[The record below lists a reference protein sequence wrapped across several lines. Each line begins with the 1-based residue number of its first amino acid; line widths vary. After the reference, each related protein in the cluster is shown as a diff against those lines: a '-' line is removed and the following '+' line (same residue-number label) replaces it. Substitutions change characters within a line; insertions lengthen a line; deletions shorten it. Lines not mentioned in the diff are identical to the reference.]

1 MRCCMTLCA
10 ALLALIAFGPA
21 QAMAKGPADGGGGGG
36 GKDNQPSGV
45 HAGSGNPS
53 GGHHAGAGSGTAV
66 NPGVHPNTGGAGV
79 GQPAAGAPAPSIHPN
94 AGGDGVRQHAV
105 GAPAPSI
112 RPNTGAAV
120 GLAKGPH
127 QTFDAQ
133 HRPDFSGGPEG
144 RDSWRYRW
152 NDGRWLFWGSD
163 NRWMWYG
170 DDGRWVTYGTLY
182 VVQRPIVGSFSG
194 GPIKIVNPAESGV
207 TLSYSLDGSDFTMAP
222 GSSQEFQEDRAWAIQ
237 FSRGEGLDQAR
248 YGLQSGVY
256 TFARTDRGVELYRS
270 EFAQTVAPPP
280 APAAPVNP
288 R

>member
-45 HAGSGNPS
+45 RAGSGNPS
-53 GGHHAGAGSGTAV
+53 GDHHAGAGSGTAV
-66 NPGVHPNTGGAGV
+66 NPGVHPSTGGAGV

-94 AGGDGVRQHAV
+94 TGG
-105 GAPAPSI
+105 
-112 RPNTGAAV
+112 AV

-152 NDGRWLFWGSD
+152 DSGRWLFWGPD

-170 DDGRWVTYGTLY
+170 DDGRWVTYGTPY
-182 VVQRPIVGSFSG
+182 VVRRPIVGSFSG

-237 FSRGEGLDQAR
+237 FSRGAGLDQAR

-256 TFARTDRGVELYRS
+256 TFGRTDRGVELYRS
-270 EFAQTVAPPP
+270 EFAQTGPPPP